1 MSDQAVLAPS
11 TAGAPEPARVLART
25 CRAEWTRLWTVRTTW
40 WFAAAAAVAMV
51 GLGLVAGNDAAGNPD
66 PPYGEPA
73 WVAPAIAS
81 LPTQFALLG
90 LAIVAVTSEYA
101 TSGIVPTLQ
110 WTPRRSTLF
119 AARVLVVVATAT
131 GLGAVLAV
139 ASGVAAHAMASGILV
154 LPVDEGLSV
163 VGTSSF
169 VFAAGCALAVGLG
182 LVLRS
187 TAGTLVAVFL
197 LILLL
202 PLVLPQFGYR
212 WMTGVA
218 EVLPGT
224 SAVFL
229 LTGESGVESI
239 TETSAVVTMLVWA
252 AGALALGWLRLVR
265 DDADR

>member
-1 MSDQAVLAPS
+1 MTTPSDIAITDS
-11 TAGAPEPARVLART
+11 TAATTARVLART

-40 WFAAAAAVAMV
+40 WFAAAATVAMV

-90 LAIVAVTSEYA
+90 LALVAVTSEYA

-131 GLGAVLAV
+131 GLGALLAV
-139 ASGVAAHAMASGILV
+139 ASGIAAHAMAADILV
-154 LPVDEGLSV
+154 LPLDEGLSV
-163 VGTSSF
+163 VGTSAF

-182 LVLRS
+182 FVLRS
-187 TAGTLVAVFL
+187 TAGALVAVFL

-202 PLVLPQFGYR
+202 PLLLPQFGYR
-212 WMTGVA
+212 WLTAVA

-239 TETSAVVTMLVWA
+239 TRMSAVVTMTVWA
-252 AGALALGWLRLVR
+252 VGALALGWLRLVR